1 MNGRPA
7 MKKRRGNSMSYLN
20 NQVGYRDELLMTRS
34 VVKKENY
41 VLLEPDGL
49 VKNAIP
55 GYENCDVTILGSPA
69 MGATFADYLVT
80 AKAGGK
86 NMGIGGEGIESFLYV
101 ISGEVTV
108 KNDDQEAT
116 LTEGG
121 YIFSPEGNK
130 IAFENKSGQ
139 DAKMYVY
146 KRRYDRIE
154 GYSAHTVVANV
165 NDMEWVEYEG
175 MNNCH
180 IKDLLP
186 AAGDFGFDM
195 NMHILKFKLGAS
207 HGYIETHIQEHG
219 MYFLS
224 GKGMYR
230 LDDEWVP
237 VKKGDYVFLDAYV
250 PQACYAVGREEDFA
264 YIYSK
269 DCNRDVQL

>member
-86 NMGIGGEGIESFLYV
+86 NTGIGGEGIESFLYV

-180 IKDLLP
+180 IKDLFP

-250 PQACYAVGREEDFA
+250 PQACYAVGREEEFA